1 MKEALKIRLL
11 DDLLAV
17 LTGWKKIGEEGER
30 GRDASGSNDL
40 SFLGEK
46 SIYSTRRV
54 YERPRERKV
63 MSLRSYLQQK
73 LDKVSRTEHSPVFLR
88 YLRHRALGLE

>member
-30 GRDASGSNDL
+30 GRDAQVAATTYPSWGKNQFIVL
-40 SFLGEK
+40 AEFTNALAK
-46 SIYSTRRV
+46 
-54 YERPRERKV
+54 ER
-63 MSLRSYLQQK
+63 
-73 LDKVSRTEHSPVFLR
+73 
-88 YLRHRALGLE
+88 